1 MHMALAGDHIV
12 VIMDDSGG
20 TPRTFADG
28 DIKSVDLGLTYAQ
41 HDVSGF
47 GQAAQN
53 FINGQMQAPVTVKGY
68 LTTTADIGTHP
79 VINGAYAAGSQVTLT
94 VQVGQNAAPT
104 TGDPEFEGEFVVES
118 YKPEIQAGGA
128 IGFAATLK
136 PATGTAPAWGTM
148 S

>member
-1 MHMALAGDHIV
+1 MALAGDHIN

-20 TPRTFADG
+20 TPRQFADG
-28 DIKSVDLGLTYAQ
+28 DISSVDLGLTYAQ

-53 FINGQMQAPVTVKGY
+53 FINGQVQAPVTIKGY
-68 LTTTADIGTHP
+68 VTTTADVGTHP
-79 VINGAYAAGSQVTLT
+79 VINGAFAAGSQVTLT

-104 TGDPEFEGEFVVES
+104 SGDPEFEGEYVVES

-128 IGFAATLK
+128 ISFTASLK
-136 PATGTAPAWGTM
+136 PATGTAPAWGTVA
-148 S
+148 